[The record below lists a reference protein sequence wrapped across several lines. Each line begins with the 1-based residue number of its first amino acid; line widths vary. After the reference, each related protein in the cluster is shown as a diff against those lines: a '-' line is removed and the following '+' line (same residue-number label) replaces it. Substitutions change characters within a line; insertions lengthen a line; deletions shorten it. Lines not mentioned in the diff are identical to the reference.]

1 MKYYSDSLNLVRSYV
16 SCSVVSDFLQPH
28 GLLPVRLLSLWD
40 SPGKYTGVDCH
51 SLLQRIFQ
59 T

>member
-1 MKYYSDSLNLVRSYV
+1 MKYYSDILNLLCSYV
-16 SCSVVSDFLQPH
+16 SCSVVSDFLQPL
-28 GLLPVRLLSLWD
+28 GLLLVRLLSLWD
-40 SPGKYTGVDCH
+40 SSVKYAGVDCH